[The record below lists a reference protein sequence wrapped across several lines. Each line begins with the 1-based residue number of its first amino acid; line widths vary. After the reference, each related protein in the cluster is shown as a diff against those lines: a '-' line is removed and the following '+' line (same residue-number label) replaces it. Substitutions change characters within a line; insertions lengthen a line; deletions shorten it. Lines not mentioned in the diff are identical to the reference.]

1 MQFDALNNLQWLEFN
16 RNVIQPPIYPYRC
29 HNCYYRLGIQWLKF
43 LVALNLIYWLGRRK
57 KKRSKI
63 KIKIE
68 AYHGNKMFST
78 FGKDSF
84 HNVFIL
90 FKMRTTTCIFDSFFL
105 LISYQKS
112 NNNYLAKT
120 CLQWRFDGQRRDIVL
135 VIDIWFLDGFREP
148 LQSKNLKVLL
158 VHNIVLGK
166 ETKRNKQKE
175 THRKNTNKI

>member
-1 MQFDALNNLQWLEFN
+1 
-16 RNVIQPPIYPYRC
+16 
-29 HNCYYRLGIQWLKF
+29 
-43 LVALNLIYWLGRRK
+43 
-57 KKRSKI
+57 
-63 KIKIE
+63 
-68 AYHGNKMFST
+68 MFST

-158 VHNIVLGK
+158 VHNCIGK
-166 ETKRNKQKE
+166 RKQKE
-175 THRKNTNKI
+175 KKDTREQRRIKCNIKQFDQKVLRARASFWNASKKNGANIFKCL